1 MVYSFRREGRASSE
15 AIERTRE
22 HRQMAKKSQVE
33 SPQVLE
39 GNEKLEPRSR
49 PVQERSRQTVNRI
62 LETAAELVD
71 EVGVVGFTTNLLA
84 QRANIRIRTI
94 YRYFPSKL
102 GILSALMTH
111 LNDDSAERLNQLSE
125 LGDPERDWRELVGT
139 WIDDLMTWTRERPGA
154 RLHMGWSNSIPE
166 LEALQ
171 DHLDEAWAH
180 SMMDAMRARGVDL
193 PAKQL
198 YAVCRNFNETLD
210 AMTTFAASNDEESSA
225 EIIEEVRHM
234 LVRYLELYLD

>member
-1 MVYSFRREGRASSE
+1 
-15 AIERTRE
+15 
-22 HRQMAKKSQVE
+22 MANRSKANTAQQLTE
-33 SPQVLE
+33 
-39 GNEKLEPRSR
+39 NEQLEPRSR
-49 PVQERSRQTVNRI
+49 PVQERSKETVNRI
-62 LETAAELVD
+62 LETAAELID

-84 QRANIRIRTI
+84 ERADIRVRTI

-125 LGDPERDWRELVGT
+125 LGDPEQDWRELVGT

-171 DHLDEAWAH
+171 GQLDEAWAH

-210 AMTTFAASNDEESSA
+210 AMTTFAASNDHDSSA
-225 EIIEEVRHM
+225 EIIEEVRRM
-234 LVRYLELYLD
+234 LIRYLELYLD